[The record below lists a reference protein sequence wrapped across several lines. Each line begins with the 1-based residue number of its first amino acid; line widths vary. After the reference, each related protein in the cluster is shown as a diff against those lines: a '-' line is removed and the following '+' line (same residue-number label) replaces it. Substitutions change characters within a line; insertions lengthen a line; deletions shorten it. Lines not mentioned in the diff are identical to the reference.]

1 MKNKHK
7 NESQYT
13 AATNIL
19 LNENQENEENENKKS
34 KKLRPLFVF
43 FGVSFF
49 MYLLIS
55 VVSTWLQSKVIV
67 DLLVESSDFF
77 LMIASVLISV
87 ISMKIG
93 NKYNDRIAKL
103 LNNIIG
109 QNSPLKFISEDI
121 LSENVTPS
129 KLPGV
134 LSDIDMGLTIVLF
147 VINTI
152 LQIADLVITESVKWL
167 TLTIDIN
174 TIAIDILA
182 VLLSVLSIIDCKK
195 LSDSYENN
203 IKNIE
208 TINQRIFEEYNRLY
222 VDGFISK

>member
-7 NESQYT
+7 NESQYN
-13 AATNIL
+13 AATDIL
-19 LNENQENEENENKKS
+19 LSEKQENEENENKKS

-87 ISMKIG
+87 LSMKIS
-93 NKYNDRIAKL
+93 NKYNNRIAKL
-103 LNNIIG
+103 LEKIKK
-109 QNSPLKFISEDI
+109 QNQPLKIIPECIF
-121 LSENVTPS
+121 LENVTPS
-129 KLPGV
+129 KLPGI
-134 LSDIDMGLTIVLF
+134 LSDVDMGLTIVLF
-147 VINTI
+147 ITNTI
-152 LQIADLVITESVKWL
+152 FQTADLVITESIEWL

-174 TIAIDILA
+174 TIVIDILA

-195 LSDSYENN
+195 LSESYEKS

-208 TINQRIFEEYNRLY
+208 TINQIIFNEYNRLY
-222 VDGFISK
+222 VDEFISK

>member
-1 MKNKHK
+1 MKHK
-7 NESQYT
+7 NESQYNV
-13 AATNIL
+13 ATNTL
-19 LNENQENEENENKKS
+19 LNENHQNEEIENKKS

-43 FGVSFF
+43 FGFSFF

-55 VVSTWLQSKVIV
+55 VVSTWLQSRVIV
-67 DLLVESSDFF
+67 DLLVKSSDFF

-87 ISMKIG
+87 ISMKVG

-103 LNNIIG
+103 LNNIVG

-121 LSENVTPS
+121 SLESVTPS

-152 LQIADLVITESVKWL
+152 LQIADLVITESVEWL